1 MLMWWCGVDVVDI
14 IGLEYKIIDIMVS
27 WVVHSLIASLM
38 NFIILR
44 LLKK

>member
-1 MLMWWCGVDVVDI
+1 MGW
-14 IGLEYKIIDIMVS
+14 EYKIIDIIVS
-27 WVVHSLIASLM
+27 WVVHSLIASLI